1 MYLLDT
7 NMVSELRKV
16 ATGKADTFVTR
27 WITAVESRSL
37 FVSVITIEELE
48 IGTLRIERRDA
59 AQGALLRRWMDAQ
72 VMPAFTGRIL
82 PVDLLVAARAAR
94 LQVPDPRPIRD
105 AYIAAT
111 ALVHGLTVVTRNV
124 VDFSTCGAQVL
135 NPWSAQG

>member
-7 NMVSELRKV
+7 NAVSEMRKV
-16 ATGKADTFVTR
+16 AAGKADPFVAR
-27 WITAVESRSL
+27 WVTAIEPGAL

-59 AQGALLRRWMDAQ
+59 AQGALLRRWIDAQ
-72 VMPAFTGRIL
+72 VLPAFVGRIL
-82 PVDLLVAARAAR
+82 PVDLVVAARAAR
-94 LQVPDPRPIRD
+94 LQVPYPRPIRD

-124 VDFSTCGAQVL
+124 ADFSACGAQVV
-135 NPWSAQG
+135 NPWSAPH